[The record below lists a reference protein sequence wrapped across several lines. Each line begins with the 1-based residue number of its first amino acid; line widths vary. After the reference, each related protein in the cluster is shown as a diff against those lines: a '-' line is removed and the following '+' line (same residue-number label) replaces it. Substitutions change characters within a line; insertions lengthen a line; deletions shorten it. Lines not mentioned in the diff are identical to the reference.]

1 MDRDLGGIVV
11 NKMADFVMRN
21 APELRP
27 CPQRADRRFLADGKN
42 PALAQSNNIG
52 ELTRE

>member
-1 MDRDLGGIVV
+1 MDRYLGRIVV
-11 NKMADFVMRN
+11 NEMPDLVMRN

-42 PALAQSNNIG
+42 PALAQSNHIG